1 MRIAFTAKGAEWE
14 SMMDPRFG
22 RTAFIVIY
30 DEENQQLTSVDNS
43 SVENDVHGAGT
54 ATAQKIFE
62 RKPNVLITGN
72 GPGINAAQV
81 LKHLTMKIF
90 VNTHEMT
97 IKQAYE
103 YYKNGKLKE
112 I

>member
-43 SVENDVHGAGT
+43 AVENDARGAGT

-62 RKPNVLITGN
+62 HNPDVLITGN
-72 GPGINAAQV
+72 GPGSNAAQA
-81 LKHLTMKIF
+81 LKQLTMKIF

-103 YYKNGKLKE
+103 HYKNGKLKE